1 MRNLVLAIAALGAV
15 ACMGLPKA
23 PAPTNPARFLSINDV
38 YQADTLADGNGG
50 LARLAT
56 LKQRI
61 SAEGPVLFVLAGDFL
76 GPSLLS
82 RYYNGDTDGAGT
94 QRLGDRLRHLR
105 ESRVRPRE
113 GHAARAHRRSRTS
126 SGSPPTA
133 CSRTEPACPGVVPW
147 DTVRVF
153 GKKIG
158 IFGLTLQ
165 GPYPDYVRCGSP
177 DSAAVV
183 ALDSLAA
190 MHADIIVAITHQSLA
205 ADVALLN
212 REGQLDL
219 ILGGHEH
226 EAHTVAVGSRY
237 VLKADANAVS
247 AQFMTIWGTKGEWRE
262 APRLLDVKPNLARRH
277 RRAGRGG
284 SLAGQPAREAGCEL
298 CRRHR
303 AAADRCA
310 RRPTAPAGNGAGRPR
325 GGCHPARHRVRDRR
339 DQRRRH
345 AAQRDHPARA
355 RSGSTPSS
363 RSSSSPT
370 RRGSSPS
377 RSRGNGCARCSRTAC
392 RSGTSGVAASC
403 RCRASGSSSIATA
416 RRAPV
421 SPDQSPPPSETR
433 CIRISCTGSACRP
446 ISRAAAATDTRSRRR
461 LKPAPPRPRDRG
473 SPTWSWPISAS
484 ASADELPRRP
494 GPASSSGNRAPSK
507 QLCPFPR
514 TGSGAGTTIP
524 SEGGVGVPS

>member
-50 LARLAT
+50 MARLAT

-82 RYYNGDTDGAGT
+82 RYYNGTQMVQALNASQIDYVTFGNHEFDLARDTLFARIEESTFKWISTNCVQPDG
-94 QRLGDRLRHLR
+94 
-105 ESRVRPRE
+105 
-113 GHAARAHRRSRTS
+113 S
-126 SGSPPTA
+126 SL
-133 CSRTEPACPGVVPW
+133 PGVVPW

-190 MHADIIVAITHQSLA
+190 MQVDIIVAITHQSLA

-226 EAHTVAVGSRY
+226 EAHSVAVGTRY

-262 APRLLDVKPNLARRH
+262 APRLLDVKPNLPADTAVQVVVDRWQDSLRVKLGTNYVVGTLLQPMDALDAPQ
-277 RRAGRGG
+277 RQQETMLGDLVADAIRLGTGAEIGVINGG
-284 SLAGQPAREAGCEL
+284 AMRLNEIIPPGPLWFYTIESIFQFADETRIVTVAVSGQ
-298 CRRHR
+298 
-303 AAADRCA
+303 
-310 RRPTAPAGNGAGRPR
+310 
-325 GGCHPARHRVRDRR
+325 RVREVLENSVSERNFGSGGFLQVSGIKFVVDRY
-339 DQRRRH
+339 
-345 AAQRDHPARA
+345 
-355 RSGSTPSS
+355 
-363 RSSSSPT
+363 
-370 RRGSSPS
+370 
-377 RSRGNGCARCSRTAC
+377 
-392 RSGTSGVAASC
+392 
-403 RCRASGSSSIATA
+403 RASGARIAGPVTTSIGNTLY
-416 RRAPV
+416 
-421 SPDQSPPPSETR
+421 PDQLYRLSLPAYL
-433 CIRISCTGSACRP
+433 ACRGGDGYKIP
-446 ISRAAAATDTRSRRR
+446 EAVEACANAASGPRVADLVVAHLGQR
-461 LKPAPPRPRDRG
+461 LGGRIAPPTGPRIIIR
-473 SPTWSWPISAS
+473 
-484 ASADELPRRP
+484 
-494 GPASSSGNRAPSK
+494 
-507 QLCPFPR
+507 
-514 TGSGAGTTIP
+514 
-524 SEGGVGVPS
+524 